1 MLNVELVF
9 SIKTGPAIESLGT
22 EAQKRY
28 PNSTFN
34 IQHSTFNRVL
44 A

>member
-22 EAQKRY
+22 EAF
-28 PNSTFN
+28 FN
-34 IQHSTFNRVL
+34 VEC
-44 A
+44 